1 MHQLLCSA
9 RLFKPIP
16 LPIPANEEKR
26 AKKEN
31 KKGDNCNNCSA
42 DAYSCQCH
50 LLLVQILVLAI
61 GDLLLGFSPL
71 LHYLFEFPPLLNL
84 LHLLFGFSSLLHF
97 LLGFSI
103 LHLSCQCHSLL
114 FHHNASMSPGCKR
127 VYHGKAQS
135 YTLVKVILYCISMY
149 EINCNIHA

>member
-1 MHQLLCSA
+1 MYKVLQRERGCLVGGGKLHQLLCSA

-42 DAYSCQCH
+42 GAYSCQCH
-50 LLLVQILVLAI
+50 SLLVQILVLAI

-71 LHYLFEFPPLLNL
+71 LHFSFVFPPLLNL

-97 LLGFSI
+97 LLGFSRPF
-103 LHLSCQCHSLL
+103 LPMPLTSS
-114 FHHNASMSPGCKR
+114 SS
-127 VYHGKAQS
+127 
-135 YTLVKVILYCISMY
+135 
-149 EINCNIHA
+149 